1 MGGKLLGCPSV
12 LQFVYSGPG
21 GSPPHTVAEPLL
33 RRTRMDYT
41 WEELHKTPVK
51 RLREIAEDLGDH
63 DELHGFSTMHKEDLV
78 PALCHV
84 LGIEDHAHHE
94 VVGVNKA
101 AIKKRI
107 RALKVKRDEA
117 IAAGDSVQLKRV
129 RRKIH
134 RLKRR
139 IHKATV

>member
-1 MGGKLLGCPSV
+1 MA
-12 LQFVYSGPG
+12 
-21 GSPPHTVAEPLL
+21 H
-33 RRTRMDYT
+33 T

-51 RLREIAEDLGDH
+51 KLRQIAEELGDH

-94 VVGVNKA
+94 VVGVDKA
-101 AIKKRI
+101 AIKARI
-107 RALKVKRDEA
+107 KELKVQRDEA
-117 IAAGDSVQLKRV
+117 LAARDSVQLKRT

-134 RLKRR
+134 RLKREL
-139 IHKATV
+139 HKATV

>member
-1 MGGKLLGCPSV
+1 
-12 LQFVYSGPG
+12 
-21 GSPPHTVAEPLL
+21 
-33 RRTRMDYT
+33 MDYT

-51 RLREIAEDLGDH
+51 RLREIAEELGEH
-63 DELHGFSTMHKEDLV
+63 EELHGYLTMHKEELV

-94 VVGVNKA
+94 VVGINKA

-107 RALKVKRDEA
+107 RALKEKRDEA
-117 IAAGDSVQLKRV
+117 LAAGDSVELKRV

-134 RLKRR
+134 RLKRE

>member
-1 MGGKLLGCPSV
+1 
-12 LQFVYSGPG
+12 
-21 GSPPHTVAEPLL
+21 
-33 RRTRMDYT
+33 MDHT

-51 RLREIAEDLGDH
+51 KLRDIAEGLGDH
-63 DELHGFSTMHKEDLV
+63 DELHGYLTMHKEALV

-101 AIKKRI
+101 AIKARI
-107 RALKVKRDEA
+107 RELKAQRDEA
-117 IAAGDSVQLKRV
+117 QAAGDSVQAQRT

-134 RLKRR
+134 RLKRTL
-139 IHKATV
+139 HKATV